1 MFVCGV
7 FVCLFVCRCLLVR
20 EECFIL
26 FFVTFSFFCFPLF
39 LVALFFVV
47 ISGHL
52 YFVVLLGGCFCLQFC
67 VGGFVG
73 FVLVVVFCCY
83 SFCFCCCL
91 LVGVGGGILFHTYL

>member
-1 MFVCGV
+1 MLFVSGG

-39 LVALFFVV
+39 LVSLFCVV

-67 VGGFVG
+67 VGVFVG
-73 FVLVVVFCCY
+73 FVLFVFAVVCW
-83 SFCFCCCL
+83 
-91 LVGVGGGILFHTYL
+91 LVLVVELFFIRIFRMLKEIL